1 MNNASIE
8 LDLVELL
15 SAIHSNINQRILMVS
30 KPVAKNFFREL
41 ADGKSLPFMEIN
53 SPEMGDVSCELALD
67 HTQFVGDLN
76 FRLFR
81 NALVSHMQRITTT
94 LQEKQ
99 DLSVFTNEET
109 DDIIFYLPGIIE
121 DGNTMNVLVTGIE
134 QRTAGHM
141 TVRLMFLD
149 PTKLSLHSKGDS
161 DPDSKPE
168 GDSDPVSN

>member
-1 MNNASIE
+1 MSNASIE
-8 LDLVELL
+8 IDLVKLL

-53 SPEMGDVSCELALD
+53 SPEMGDVSCDLALD
-67 HTQFVGDLN
+67 HSQFIGTLN
-76 FRLFR
+76 FRQFR
-81 NALVSHMQRITTT
+81 NALASHMHRVTTT
-94 LQEKQ
+94 LQEKEE
-99 DLSVFTNEET
+99 LSVFTNEES

-121 DGNTMNVLVTGIE
+121 DGGTMNVLVTGIE
-134 QRTAGHM
+134 QRKAGHM

-161 DPDSKPE
+161 DP
-168 GDSDPVSN
+168 VSTESPLSA